1 MQTQLIKEA
10 ERIEGR
16 RAVIVSERRVE
27 FERAEFGS
35 PRGAQVLVQM
45 ERTIISAGTELAIY
59 TGLDPNTRVPGQW
72 ATWPFRSGY
81 GGLGRVVAV
90 GPEARYEIG
99 TRLFGIHNHASHAMP
114 DTAKHLCVAV
124 PDELDATKAALT
136 RMGCVALTAAR
147 RVQSIDT
154 PLLGARVLV
163 IGLGLVGNL
172 AGQLCRVAGARV
184 VGLDPSANRRQV
196 AGRCGFVGALD
207 ASVEDLGQAFSDLAG
222 GAPDVVIEAVGD
234 SRLIEQAIDLCK
246 PGGSVVL
253 LGSPRAPHQTEA
265 TPTWSAVHVKC
276 LQVLGAFEYGIPMLR
291 RPDHGAVGRDVSVE
305 DNAHLVVQL
314 LRDGSL
320 VADELVQAV
329 APAELG
335 AAYEGL
341 LHRKDE
347 FLGVVLDWENNPLP
361 PATFVAPSAA

>member
-1 MQTQLIKEA
+1 MQTTPSA
-10 ERIEGR
+10 EKADEKIEGR
-16 RAVIVSERRVE
+16 RAVIVTERRVE
-27 FERAEFGS
+27 FERADFGS
-35 PRGAQVLVQM
+35 PRGAQVLVEM

-59 TGLDPNTRVPGQW
+59 TGLDSNTRVPGQW

-81 GGLGRVVAV
+81 GGVGRIIAA
-90 GPEARYEIG
+90 GPEAIYSIG

-114 DTAKHLCVAV
+114 DTVKHLCVPV
-124 PDELDATKAALT
+124 PDGLDSTRAALA
-136 RMGCVALTAAR
+136 RMGSVALTAAR
-147 RVQSIDT
+147 RVQSIGT

-184 VGLDPSANRRQV
+184 VGLDPAAHRGETALS
-196 AGRCGFVGALD
+196 CGFIGALD
-207 ASVEDLGQAFSDLAG
+207 ASSENVGEAFADLAG

-234 SRLIEQAIDLCK
+234 SRLVEQAIGLCK

-265 TPTWSAVHVKC
+265 TAAWKDVHYKS

-291 RPDHGAVGRDVSVE
+291 RPDHGHVGRDISVQ
-305 DNAHLVVQL
+305 DNANLVMSL
-314 LRDGSL
+314 LADGSL
-320 VADELVQAV
+320 RTDGLVRAV
-329 APAELG
+329 PPSELG
-335 AAYEGL
+335 RAYEGL

-347 FLGVVLDWENNPLP
+347 FLGVVLDWQNNPLP
-361 PATFVAPSAA
+361 PATFEA